1 MTTLARQYTVGQL
14 ARLAGVTA
22 VAIRF
27 YEKKGL
33 LPKAQRAANG
43 YRYYH
48 ADVLK
53 QLSLINN
60 AKKAG
65 FSLAEVREL
74 IDLSQAEEK
83 TASAVKKQL
92 AEKITEVKEKITAL
106 MTIERSLTH
115 LNATCSG
122 QMPASACPIIQK
134 LSSNK
139 TAEGG

>member
-1 MTTLARQYTVGQL
+1 MTELARQYTVGQL

-33 LPKAQRAANG
+33 LPKARRAANG

-65 FSLAEVREL
+65 FSLAEVKEL
-74 IDLSQAEEK
+74 IDLSQAKEK

-106 MTIERSLTH
+106 MAVERSLTH

-122 QMPASACPIIQK
+122 QMPASVCPIIQK

-139 TAEGG
+139 KAEDG